1 MYKILFI
8 KFLKLFVLLQVS
20 PKASDIAPLLYTIYT
35 SDLPTTIDTTVGIYA
50 DDTALLLAIS

>member
-1 MYKILFI
+1 MYKLFVKI
-8 KFLKLFVLLQVS
+8 LKLFVLLQVFLQG
-20 PKASDIAPLLYTIYT
+20 SDIAHLLYTIYT